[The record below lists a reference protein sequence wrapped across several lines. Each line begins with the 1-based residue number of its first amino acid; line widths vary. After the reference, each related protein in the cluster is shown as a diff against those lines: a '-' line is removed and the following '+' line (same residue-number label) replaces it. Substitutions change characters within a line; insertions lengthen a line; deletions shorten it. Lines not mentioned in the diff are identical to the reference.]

1 MFKYALYI
9 LGILFLLWSPSVSF
23 AQKDAGNPIE
33 KRGFYRTMNMYGG
46 YIHTR
51 GYGGYYRRGW
61 RQTGFSNKIYNV
73 EFLNVNHP
81 KQFKID
87 NGTQSSYEGKIN
99 TVFFLRNSFGWQKT
113 LYDKEVKRG
122 VRVSYFFLFGP
133 TLAFAKPIYI
143 NVVYNDP
150 SGTQATER
158 YDYDKHSTQAF
169 IYGRASFLLGLNETR
184 IYPGIHTKFAL
195 NFEYSGNDE
204 DIKSLEIG
212 STFDAF
218 GKEIPILAK
227 TYNDQFF
234 VTLYLSFHFGRRFL

>member
-87 NGTQSSYEGKIN
+87 NGTQSYYEGKIN
-99 TVFFLRNSFGWQKT
+99 TVFFLRNSFGWQK
-113 LYDKEVKRG
+113 KR
-122 VRVSYFFLFGP
+122 
-133 TLAFAKPIYI
+133 
-143 NVVYNDP
+143 
-150 SGTQATER
+150 
-158 YDYDKHSTQAF
+158 ST
-169 IYGRASFLLGLNETR
+169 IKKLNEVS
-184 IYPGIHTKFAL
+184 
-195 NFEYSGNDE
+195 E
-204 DIKSLEIG
+204 
-212 STFDAF
+212 
-218 GKEIPILAK
+218 
-227 TYNDQFF
+227 
-234 VTLYLSFHFGRRFL
+234 